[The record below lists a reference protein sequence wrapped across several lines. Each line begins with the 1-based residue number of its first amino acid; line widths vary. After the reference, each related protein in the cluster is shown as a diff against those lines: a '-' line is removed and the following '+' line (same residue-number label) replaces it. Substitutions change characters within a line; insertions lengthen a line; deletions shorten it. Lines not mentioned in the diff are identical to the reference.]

1 MTRPITFS
9 ARIGGTAGSPDALA
23 DRAVLAEESGFD
35 QVWTGNDLFGHSGL
49 VALVAIAM
57 RTTRIGFG
65 SGVMD
70 PVSLHP
76 AQIASF
82 ASALQELSGDRFH
95 LGLGAGSDVFF
106 SWAGLTPPPPVVRT
120 RQALIAIR
128 ALLEGRSPAGLDGVA
143 DGWTEQAVLRG
154 PRPTPIYVGA
164 LGPKMI
170 EMTGRL
176 ADGALS
182 LCLPPRHVFTVIDQ
196 LKAGAR
202 KAGRSIDDLDV
213 AACVWVS
220 ISDDRDEAR
229 ALLARHI
236 AVYSGSLST
245 EALVSNGLDPEEFAR
260 TQQLMLEG
268 READATASVTDSML
282 QLGIVGEAAE
292 VIDQCGAL
300 IDAGARHISFGPPMA
315 PDPAKALRLLGSQ
328 VLPELRTM
336 F

>member
-1 MTRPITFS
+1 VSRPVTFS
-9 ARIGGTAGSPDALA
+9 ARIGSAAAGLEALA

-49 VALVAIAM
+49 VGLAAIAM
-57 RTTRIGFG
+57 RTKRIRFG

-82 ASALQELSGDRFH
+82 ASALQELSGDRFL

-120 RQALIAIR
+120 RQAVLAIR
-128 ALLEGRSPAGLDGVA
+128 ELLAGRSPAGVPGVA
-143 DGWTEQAVLRG
+143 DGWTGQALLHD

-164 LGPKMI
+164 MGPKMI
-170 EMTGRL
+170 AMTGRI

-182 LCLPPRHVFTVIDQ
+182 LCLPPRHVFGVIEQ
-196 LKAGAR
+196 LTAGAAQ
-202 KAGRSIDDLDV
+202 AGRSIDELDV

-220 ISDDRDEAR
+220 ISEDRDEAR
-229 ALLARHI
+229 HLLAEHI
-236 AVYSGSLST
+236 ALYSGSLSSAAL
-245 EALVSNGLDPEEFAR
+245 EANGLDPEEFAR
-260 TQQLMLEG
+260 TQVLMSEG
-268 READATASVTDSML
+268 RKADAIASVSDSML
-282 QLGIVGEAAE
+282 ELGIVGEAAE

-300 IDAGARHISFGPPMA
+300 IAAGARHISFGPPMGPEPSA
-315 PDPAKALRLLGSQ
+315 ALRLLGQQ
-328 VLPELRTM
+328 VLPTLRGM

>member
-1 MTRPITFS
+1 MRPITFS
-9 ARIGGTAGSPDALA
+9 ARIGSAASGVSALA
-23 DRAVLAEESGFD
+23 DRAVLAEQSGFD

-49 VALVAIAM
+49 VGLTAIAM
-57 RTTRIGFG
+57 RTERIRFG

-76 AQIASF
+76 AQIAAF
-82 ASALQELSGDRFH
+82 ASTLQELSGDRFL

-120 RQALIAIR
+120 RQAVLAIR
-128 ALLEGRSPAGLDGVA
+128 ALLDGQSPADVPGTGE
-143 DGWTEQAVLRG
+143 GWTEQARLHD

-164 LGPKMI
+164 MGPKMI
-170 EMTGRL
+170 AMTGRI

-182 LCLPPRHVFTVIDQ
+182 LCLPPRHVFGVLEQ
-196 LKAGAR
+196 LRAGAES
-202 KAGRSIDDLDV
+202 AGRSLDDLDV

-229 ALLARHI
+229 ALLAKHI
-236 AVYSGSLST
+236 ALYSGSLST
-245 EALVSNGLDPEEFAR
+245 AALEANGLDPEEFAR
-260 TQQLMLEG
+260 TQALMSEG
-268 READATASVTDSML
+268 READAIASVTDSML
-282 QLGIVGEAAE
+282 ELGIVGEAAE

-300 IDAGARHISFGPPMA
+300 IAAGARHISFGPPMG
-315 PDPAKALRLLGSQ
+315 PDPATALRLLGDQ
-328 VLPELRTM
+328 VLPQLRTM

>member
-1 MTRPITFS
+1 MTRPVTFS
-9 ARIGGTAGSPDALA
+9 ARIGSASAGVEALA
-23 DRAVLAEESGFD
+23 DRALLAEESGFD

-49 VALVAIAM
+49 VGLAAIAM
-57 RTTRIGFG
+57 RTTRIRFG

-76 AQIASF
+76 AQIASY
-82 ASALQELSGDRFH
+82 ASALQELSGDRFL

-120 RQALIAIR
+120 RQAVLAIR
-128 ALLEGRSPAGLDGVA
+128 ELLAGRSPMGVPGVA
-143 DGWTEQAVLRG
+143 DGWTEQAVLHD

-164 LGPKMI
+164 MGPKMI
-170 EMTGRL
+170 AMTGRI

-182 LCLPPRHVFTVIDQ
+182 LCLPPRHVFGVIDQ
-196 LKAGAR
+196 LKAGAES
-202 KAGRSIDDLDV
+202 AGRSIDDLDV

-229 ALLARHI
+229 ALLAKHI
-236 AVYSGSLST
+236 ALYSGSLST
-245 EALVSNGLDPEEFAR
+245 AALEANGLDPEEFAR
-260 TQQLMLEG
+260 TQALMSEG
-268 READATASVTDSML
+268 READAVASVTDSML
-282 QLGIVGEAAE
+282 ELGIVGEAAE

-300 IDAGARHISFGPPMA
+300 IAAGARHISFGPPMG
-315 PDPAKALRLLGSQ
+315 PDPAAALRLLGSQ
-328 VLPELRTM
+328 VLPRLREQ

>member
-1 MTRPITFS
+1 MTRPVTFS
-9 ARIGGTAGSPDALA
+9 ARIGGSVASPDALA
-23 DRAVLAEESGFD
+23 ARAVVAEEAGFD

-57 RTTRIGFG
+57 RTTRIRFG

-70 PVSLHP
+70 PVSLNP

-82 ASALQELSGDRFH
+82 ASALQDLSGDRFL

-120 RQALIAIR
+120 RQAVLAIR
-128 ALLEGRSPAGLDGVA
+128 ALLDGRSPAGLDGVA
-143 DGWTEQAVLRG
+143 AGWTEQALLRD

-164 LGPKMI
+164 MGPKMI
-170 EMTGRL
+170 EMTGRI

-182 LCLPPRHVFTVIDQ
+182 LCLPPRHVFGVIDQ
-196 LKAGAR
+196 LKAGAE
-202 KAGRSIDDLDV
+202 KAGRSIEDLDV

-245 EALVSNGLDPEEFAR
+245 AALEANGLDPEEFAR
-260 TQQLMLEG
+260 TQRLMSEG
-268 READATASVTDSML
+268 READAVASVTDSML
-282 QLGIVGEAAE
+282 ELGIVGEAAE
-292 VIDQCGAL
+292 VIDQCGSL
-300 IDAGARHISFGPPMA
+300 IAAGARHISFGPPMG
-315 PDPAKALRLLGSQ
+315 PDSESALRLLGGH
-328 VLPELRTM
+328 VLPALRSM